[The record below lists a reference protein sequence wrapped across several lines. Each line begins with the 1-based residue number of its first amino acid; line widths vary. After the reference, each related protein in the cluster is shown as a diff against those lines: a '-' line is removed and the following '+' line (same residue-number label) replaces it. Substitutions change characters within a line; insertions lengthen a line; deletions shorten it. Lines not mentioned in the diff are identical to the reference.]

1 VEDISHGMRSRPAV
15 ALALALL
22 LVGASLARA
31 AGADKPRV
39 LVLTDIE
46 NEPDDAMSMVWF
58 LTYPNHFDIE
68 GLVATTSIHQRARVA
83 PQSIRWIVEAFGK
96 VRDTLEKHE
105 PGFPTAELLLARVS
119 EGLPAYGMVGVGEG
133 KDSPGSELL
142 IRAVDRD
149 DPRPL

>member
-58 LTYPNHFDIE
+58 LTYANHFDIE
-68 GLVATTSIHQRARVA
+68 GLVAPAVLGGGG
-83 PQSIRWIVEAFGK
+83 P
-96 VRDTLEKHE
+96 
-105 PGFPTAELLLARVS
+105 VS
-119 EGLPAYGMVGVGEG
+119 
-133 KDSPGSELL
+133 SP
-142 IRAVDRD
+142 R
-149 DPRPL
+149 